1 MTLNGWCVLCDDGEK
16 NEKGKMK
23 CEEMDG
29 RVNLA
34 TQEHSEANGTSE
46 NKHSR
51 NDE

>member
-1 MTLNGWCVLCDDGEK
+1 MNDWCVLCDDDEK
-16 NEKGKMK
+16 NEKRQDEM

-34 TQEHSEANGTSE
+34 TQEHSETNGTSE